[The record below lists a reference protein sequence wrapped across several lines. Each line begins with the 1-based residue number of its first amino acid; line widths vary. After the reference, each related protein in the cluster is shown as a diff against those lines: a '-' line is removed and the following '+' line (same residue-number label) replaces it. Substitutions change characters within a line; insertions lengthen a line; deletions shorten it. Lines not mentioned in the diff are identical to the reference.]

1 MAMVNPDSI
10 QQLKSF
16 ICAITDVPDDEWSYF
31 VGQLVE
37 REYKKKQMLLYACD
51 NVSEIYF
58 ITKGLVRYFYLTD
71 TGKEFNKSFIKE
83 NNFAGSIS
91 AIALNRPSRFF
102 IQAIEDTKALALP
115 IALIS
120 ECYERHPSWERLG
133 RRLAERTAL
142 QKELR
147 EAAFLLDSAESR
159 YLQFL
164 EEFPDIPRRI
174 PQYHIASYLG
184 ITEVSLSRIRKKH
197 QN

>member
-31 VGQLVE
+31 AGQLVE
-37 REYKKKQMLLYACD
+37 REYQKDQMLLSACD
-51 NVSEIYF
+51 NVTEIYF
-58 ITKGLVRYFYLTD
+58 IIKGLVRYFYLTD
-71 TGKEFNKSFIKE
+71 TGKEFNKAFAKE
-83 NNFAGSIS
+83 NDFAGSIS
-91 AIALNRPSRFF
+91 GIALNLPSRFF
-102 IQAIEDTKALALP
+102 IQAMEYTKVLALP
-115 IALIS
+115 IALIT
-120 ECYERHPSWERLG
+120 ECYERHPSWDRLG

-164 EEFPDIPRRI
+164 EEFPDLGRRI

>member
-1 MAMVNPDSI
+1 M
-10 QQLKSF
+10 KSF

-31 VGQLVE
+31 AGQLVE
-37 REYKKKQMLLYACD
+37 RDYQKEQMLLFAGE

-58 ITKGLVRYFYLTD
+58 IITGLVRYFYLTD

-102 IQAIEDTKALALP
+102 IQAMEDTKVLALP
-115 IALIS
+115 IALIT
-120 ECYERHPSWERLG
+120 ECYERHPSWDKLG
-133 RRLAERTAL
+133 RRLAEGISL
-142 QKELR
+142 QKESR
-147 EAAFLLDSAESR
+147 EASFLLDSAESR

-174 PQYHIASYLG
+174 PQYHIASYLV